1 LSFWTFHFI
10 ISATQPLLK
19 VPGTDQGRKRESRTQ
34 QQCKKEVQ
42 SQAVEQRRVSDGKMD
57 LWKKVRESSKE
68 NRSSEWNDQEY
79 KDDLIRIFFYK
90 NQSIYENLTWK
101 SKKCFYLLP
110 SLNFA
115 RSIPIFLQNHIHI

>member
-1 LSFWTFHFI
+1 
-10 ISATQPLLK
+10 
-19 VPGTDQGRKRESRTQ
+19 
-34 QQCKKEVQ
+34 VQ

-101 SKKCFYLLP
+101 SKKRFYLLP